1 MSNGRM
7 EQTNKKCESST
18 IDRVLGFEP
27 GSMAEERA

>member
-1 MSNGRM
+1 MSNGRI
-7 EQTNKKCESST
+7 EQISKKRVSST